1 MTTAGAAGE
10 LDRLKTLL
18 LRPERDHIECLR
30 RDVDSLRGYLGGPAL
45 LEQATAEILVG
56 ALARA
61 DVARRR
67 ELAAALAPLVVSAI
81 RAEIRNS
88 RDSMVEALYPLTG
101 RLVRAAVANA
111 VSELIARVERRIG
124 LMTSAEMWGGQV
136 KSLLTGRPVSEFIVA
151 ESSQPTLLRLMLIER
166 GSGCLL
172 ADWRADE
179 SSTDRA
185 DLVSGMIAAILE
197 FSLQALAGEGKLQTL
212 DFGGREIVLRSSPRT
227 ILAAEFAGVIRPGD
241 HAEIGAAFF
250 DMLEKTERGKPGDPR
265 ALAGLAAAL
274 ETSVSRNSDN
284 RRGRAILLGLLAVC
298 ALGIVWG
305 ATSWARQGILE
316 YRMAAELGRLV
327 ENEPRLTGFPL
338 TLRFDHQSRRAFV
351 IGVAPDGTDLAS
363 MLKPLADDMAPYQ
376 LITRIGI
383 VPGRQELTAIERKS
397 ADTERTVAQ
406 LREKLEA
413 DANRPPEALERFI
426 RSTAIFFGTDLE
438 FLESDQ
444 ARQRLQELARILSDN
459 DLMIRIV
466 GHADEIGTAAGNREL
481 GRHRADKV
489 AELLSSMGINS
500 SRLAVVSRAAS
511 VPITDLPGPFV
522 GGNRRVTFESVYRD
536 EMRR

>member
-10 LDRLKTLL
+10 LDRLKILL
-18 LRPERDHIECLR
+18 LRPERDQIESLR
-30 RDVDSLRGYLGGPAL
+30 RDIDSLRGYVGEPTL
-45 LEQATAEILVG
+45 LEQATAQILVG

-61 DVARRR
+61 DLANRR
-67 ELAAALAPLVVSAI
+67 ELAAAVAPLVVSAI

-88 RDSMVEALYPLTG
+88 RDSLVEALYPLTG
-101 RLVRAAVANA
+101 RLVRAAVASALN
-111 VSELIARVERRIG
+111 ELIARVERRVG
-124 LMTSAEMWGGQV
+124 LMTSADMWIGQA
-136 KSLLTGRPVSEFIVA
+136 KSLLTGRPVSEFVVA
-151 ESSQPTLLRLMLIER
+151 DTSRPRLLRLMLIER

-172 ADWRADE
+172 ADWRGDE
-179 SSTDRA
+179 SSRDRA

-227 ILAAEFAGVIRPGD
+227 ILAAEFAGVIRPRD
-241 HAEIGAAFF
+241 NARISAAFF
-250 DMLEKTERGKPGDPR
+250 DMLEKIECGKPGDAR
-265 ALAGLAAAL
+265 ALAGLAAGL
-274 ETSVSRNSDN
+274 ETAVSPNLIN
-284 RRGRAILLGLLAVC
+284 RRGRAALLGLLVVC

-316 YRMAAELGRLV
+316 YRMAAELDRLV

-351 IGVAPDGTDLAS
+351 QGVAPDGTDLALI
-363 MLKPLADDMAPYQ
+363 LKQLADDMEPYQ
-376 LITRIGI
+376 LIERIGI
-383 VPGRQELTAIERKS
+383 LPGRQELTAIERKS
-397 ADTERTVAQ
+397 ADTERAVAH
-406 LREKLEA
+406 LGERL
-413 DANRPPEALERFI
+413 DANAGHTPEALERFM
-426 RSTAIFFGTDLE
+426 RSTAIFFGTDVE
-438 FLESDQ
+438 FLQNDQ
-444 ARQRLQELARILSDN
+444 ARERLQELARILSDN

-489 AELLSSMGINS
+489 AEVLSSMGINS